1 MKLALCNEVLRHLP
15 LDAQCA
21 LAAQLGYQGLEI
33 APFTLFQD
41 ASDLNEQLAARTQ
54 TCAQTHGL
62 HIPSLHW
69 LLVKPEGLS
78 MVSPDDRIR
87 QATLDWI
94 RRLIAFAQ
102 RCGAQVLVH
111 GSPVQRNPLPGQSL
125 DDARQRLE
133 DSLRQIAPWAAQ
145 AGVTYCLEPLSRAE
159 TVLVN
164 TVQEAADLVRR
175 IDSPGLRTMLDAS
188 AAAQT
193 ESEPIAQVLARHLDA
208 GDIAHVQVNDRNRR
222 GPGQGDTDLL
232 PLVRVLRERS
242 YTGWVA
248 VEPFEYIPDGATTAA
263 FAAGHMQALW
273 RAAA

>member
-1 MKLALCNEVLRHLP
+1 MKIALCNEVLAP
-15 LDAQCA
+15 MPFAAQCQMA
-21 LAAQLGYQGLEI
+21 SDMGYMGLEV
-33 APFTLFQD
+33 APFTLTDTPESLTTAQ
-41 ASDLNEQLAARTQ
+41 ARQYAQVAAD
-54 TCAQTHGL
+54 HGL
-62 HIPSLHW
+62 VVTGLHW

-78 MVSPDDRIR
+78 MVSPDDRVR

-125 DDARQRLE
+125 DDARLRLE
-133 DSLRQIAPWAAQ
+133 DGLRQIAPWAAQ

-232 PLVRVLRERS
+232 PLVRVLRERG
-242 YTGWVA
+242 YDGWVA

-273 RAAA
+273 RVAA

>member
-41 ASDLNEQLAARTQ
+41 PVELDERLAARALAS
-54 TCAQTHGL
+54 AQAQGL

-78 MVSPDDRIR
+78 MVSPDDRVR
-87 QATLDWI
+87 HATLDWI

-102 RCGAQVLVH
+102 RCGARVLVH
-111 GSPVQRNPLPGQSL
+111 GSPAQRNPLPGQSL

-145 AGVTYCLEPLSRAE
+145 ADVTYCLEPLSRAE

-164 TVQEAADLVRR
+164 TVQEAAELVHR
-175 IDSPGLRTMLDAS
+175 IDSPALRTMLDAS

-193 ESEPIAQVLARHLDA
+193 ESDPIEQVLARHLDA

-232 PLVRVLRERS
+232 PLMKVLHERS
-242 YTGWVA
+242 YDGWVA
-248 VEPFEYIPDGATTAA
+248 VEPFAYIPDGPTTAA
-263 FAAGHMQALW
+263 FAAGHMKALW

>member
-41 ASDLNEQLAARTQ
+41 ASELDEHLAARTQ
-54 TCAQTHGL
+54 ACAQAHGL

-78 MVSPDDRIR
+78 MVSPDHRIR

-102 RCGAQVLVH
+102 GCGAQVLVH

-145 AGVTYCLEPLSRAE
+145 AGVTYCP
-159 TVLVN
+159 V
-164 TVQEAADLVRR
+164 
-175 IDSPGLRTMLDAS
+175 
-188 AAAQT
+188 
-193 ESEPIAQVLARHLDA
+193 
-208 GDIAHVQVNDRNRR
+208 
-222 GPGQGDTDLL
+222 
-232 PLVRVLRERS
+232 S
-242 YTGWVA
+242 YTHLTLPTKRIV
-248 VEPFEYIPDGATTAA
+248 
-263 FAAGHMQALW
+263 
-273 RAAA
+273 

>member
-21 LAAQLGYQGLEI
+21 MAAQLGYQGLEV

-41 ASDLNEQLAARTQ
+41 PSELDETLAARVQAT
-54 TCAQTHGL
+54 AAAHGL
-62 HIPSLHW
+62 QIPSLHW

-78 MVSPDDRIR
+78 MVSPDHEVRR
-87 QATLDWI
+87 ATLDWI

-111 GSPVQRNPLPGQSL
+111 GSPAQRNPQPGQSL
-125 DDARQRLE
+125 DDARARLE
-133 DSLRQIAPWAAQ
+133 DSLREVAPWAEQ

-159 TVLVN
+159 TQVVN
-164 TVQEAADLVRR
+164 TVQEAAQLVNR
-175 IDSPGLRTMLDAS
+175 IGSTALRTMLDAS
-188 AAAQT
+188 AASQS

-232 PLVRVLRERS
+232 PLVRVLRERR
-242 YTGWVA
+242 YPGWIA
-248 VEPFEYIPDGATTAA
+248 VEPFEYRPDGPTTAA
-263 FAAGHMQALW
+263 LAAGHMQALW

>member
-1 MKLALCNEVLRHLP
+1 MKLALCNEVLRHLS

-41 ASDLNEQLAARTQ
+41 SAELDERLAARTQ
-54 TCAQTHGL
+54 ACAHAQGL

-78 MVSPDDRIR
+78 MVSPDNRVR

-102 RCGAQVLVH
+102 RCGARVLVH
-111 GSPVQRNPLPGQSL
+111 GSPAQRNPLPGQSL

-133 DSLRQIAPWAAQ
+133 DSLRQIAPWATQ

-175 IDSPGLRTMLDAS
+175 IHSPGLRTMLDAS

-193 ESEPIAQVLARHLDA
+193 ESEPIAQVLARHLDV

-232 PLVRVLRERS
+232 PLVRVLRERG
-242 YTGWVA
+242 YDGWVA

-263 FAAGHMQALW
+263 FAARHMQALW